1 MNRNYIIFL
10 IITVLFIFTSCV
22 ITRDFHKY
30 PVNRNYLYTG
40 DRPVSVSGALSGIE
54 SPYRI
59 TLFLANFDEDNRENI
74 QSVQIDECSMVY
86 QSGKSIDLL
95 EKITAARF
103 VYHYISGIFPD
114 PSYEIIKNIQLQLI
128 DGNKV
133 LHIENL
139 NYGSTLSITF
149 NIKIPVLTNSIRLDY
164 SFTVVWENSI
174 KERHQGSIF
183 FEREFKTWTYY
194 TT

>member
-59 TLFLANFDEDNRENI
+59 TLFLANLDEDNR
-74 QSVQIDECSMVY
+74 
-86 QSGKSIDLL
+86 K
-95 EKITAARF
+95 
-103 VYHYISGIFPD
+103 
-114 PSYEIIKNIQLQLI
+114 
-128 DGNKV
+128 
-133 LHIENL
+133 
-139 NYGSTLSITF
+139 TF
-149 NIKIPVLTNSIRLDY
+149 NLYKLMNA
-164 SFTVVWENSI
+164 VWYINQV
-174 KERHQGSIF
+174 KA
-183 FEREFKTWTYY
+183 
-194 TT
+194 